1 MTQNEWNNYLTS
13 RLSADTAVGLSDSIN
28 TDLLQSKSERL
39 NKALQDKV
47 AKLGM
52 YKTDS
57 TYTPDM
63 LLGMNDADSPITQNL
78 QNTRDIN
85 PLPGRYDAVEIKHGD
100 NPYDMQGVANKQEN
114 DYAKSE
120 YSMKMQ
126 REQVAR
132 IFNKPVELVTEQDML
147 DVGNQQQIQKL
158 ADLARTEGEERWI
171 APLIQNSV
179 QTNLTGKYMD
189 EFGNPVSAPLN
200 VPITSKAFGEVG
212 KRSGAAFGNYA
223 GEAVT
228 ANAAA
233 DPLQNAFAGPA
244 QSGDLGE
251 YISQLAKESPNEGG
265 LGNAVAGFG
274 YMLGDGIASTLD
286 LVPEV
291 AQYAYGNLVGDG
303 KTWTDSKGLYDE
315 KESKQFKEWTGY
327 NDEILNTLGQEAAI
341 AAKGAVENGNYW
353 ELAEVVGKGIMTPE
367 LWGTSAGFIG
377 GMILPGTAGKRVVD
391 VATGVN
397 KAAKAIMAADTT
409 GKLTKAE
416 AMVQAGN
423 EAGVGYKIASTLAG
437 NTGYVG
443 AAEGFARDAEALYLE
458 TYKEDMPTAQ
468 RIVLRPIGLLWAKM
482 DAGIAKAL
490 VLGKDPVAKAIPELI
505 KVLPDQMKAT
515 LIGKVA
521 VMSGVTAA
529 RAAGA
534 FGLEALT
541 EGVQIAMEQVAGK
554 YKEGTAGVGDVLESS
569 KYDIAGGA
577 LLGGS
582 GGVQFAAPSIAVDVA
597 KGISPSAIIDYAKS
611 GVEKMTETP
620 EQKVMR
626 ENFEYSAP
634 LKAEAETALATGAA
648 DEVVSRVE
656 AIHGRVSKDLDESAP
671 KEFTYGIVIRNAL
684 NKANADGDAEAVK
697 NIYKTIGEL
706 DAREDVDFK
715 ASSVISDRTY
725 EATKAFI
732 KMVNES
738 TETANDKMDILK
750 AAKASADEAADTV
763 VKTGTKIDANI
774 LAKVAALKASIEQEQ
789 AAMKDVMGSDSY
801 EEDIKASQELVKLMT
816 DYMNGKDLDTVN
828 AELSTLGYL
837 QLDPTSGEI
846 KADPSRPGLVSYAKE
861 LTADLLNPAA
871 NANLLDKK
879 VTIGKSVTL
888 TGLQGFANSRLTKL
902 FKGKEGTAY
911 QTNKMINSLLPENE
925 EMIAVIKK
933 LQEVNN
939 GLKGLK
945 AETKAKYTTVLDDAL
960 NKAQEANE
968 VLVRRQKALEAAG
981 KPTEKGQ
988 YAFQIDNKGNET
1000 IQLVNYD
1007 ENKKAVK
1014 VEMAKVNE
1022 DGTLEWINGE
1032 PVTETI
1038 VDTDFLTDGPNTQA
1052 ILKELTDAENR
1063 GASIEEIEVLNDK
1076 LLESYNTPIRSK
1088 ATPDEVVYKEDE
1100 VVETTKP
1107 VEPTI
1112 VEETK
1117 EVEPETK
1124 AVPEYKPNNEDYHN
1138 AAKFAKEPELEAEV
1152 KPKARVNSIQQVR
1165 DTIAKLDAEL
1175 AAELE
1180 GVQDMDMKA
1189 HVKAHYKKK
1198 ISEIQAERGKL
1209 DKMMDIV
1216 ELAIDKKLEEN
1227 ASKKVNAVL
1236 AFASKIVKDLLN
1248 RLAQLRTKL
1257 RLNRDQHKA
1266 IVAEMNNLLDAI
1278 AQVEKEYLETNK
1290 IKPVEVKTAIGKVTK
1305 YEDSVYGPIVEAGD
1319 KRVAADKKLK
1329 SGKPDMYNA
1338 MEVIKAEKIAE
1349 LDAEIAETGSLGAR
1363 LLKRNLERYGL
1374 GTVINRILERSKD
1387 SIFGKMNT
1395 DMFANPEELIA
1406 NLPKGFKDVFLA
1418 EGNKEDKDLLI
1429 EHFATMDKYLKSVKI
1444 GDIKMKGAPLS
1455 KRGVVDINGLIMDE
1469 ATTYES
1475 IARELVTGDKIKKE
1489 GEKTIEINKMRTNI
1503 PTDLAGYKVL
1513 NQKESTLPVDILALL
1528 GVVKEGKTYSDIHTK
1543 RGKKVISKYPIKGDT
1558 VIDNKGNKFTVK
1570 FSTGT
1575 DIVLIDNKNNEVKKP
1590 VTELVK
1596 VLDNVLELDEQTE
1609 TILKFYTAK
1618 MAVDTQAMIGNI
1630 LSMDETEMG
1639 KYLGITDPV
1648 EQMQVKQDAAKGF
1661 INSATVRKDIGSE
1674 VYRALGLRFDN
1685 KTPEFTEESFESAL
1699 GVLVQAI
1706 ALDSGVMNGD
1716 KSARGNK
1723 HQNLIQVNKKVVES
1737 DKVLGEKGYEKL
1749 IKAMNKLQY
1758 LNESRNRPLPT
1769 FKQPEPMASG
1779 KRLVMNT
1786 RIAIDDETNKKMNKT
1801 EQIGYRISD
1810 RLAKYLKMDE
1820 AKVLKAMGYVEI
1832 EGSGLHV
1839 SEHSAQ
1845 LARNDKL
1852 IREWDIL
1859 KVFAKSAKDRM
1870 FYVPWGQTVSGR
1882 YTMLSDIQYQESKL
1896 HREFV
1901 VAENSTEEV
1910 DVHDKDN
1917 RQMLEASIMQGLDM
1931 DPDKLSPETATANFN
1946 KLFKITDE
1954 GITVEPEIKDG
1965 KPNATHVAIQK
1976 AYESMKAGKLN
1987 VSAMAE
1993 VFAESEGHHG
2003 ISSIELLVD
2012 WDAAIRGNGK
2022 LTTHANL
2029 EIDAITSG
2037 MILTLLQIGSNE
2049 AIRMAEKGGIYSA
2062 DRIEDLTKYVHKW
2075 LGKKT
2080 TFTPG
2085 ALIEAG
2091 KKHAAEIESKMAE
2104 AKKKGDKAEL
2114 NKLRTELE
2122 QDSVFKDLYST
2133 IGVGMIGEVTAYK
2146 EMLENKDKRNA
2157 SEEMQLAMLNEIGEL
2172 NLKNIRSIAKS
2183 PVMVYIYGASVGS
2196 IKNKLTY
2203 SLGVDTV
2210 VKAIKKLAKLEA
2222 KTDRTAEDTAEMSQ
2236 KTKFVNMFLP
2246 AESAR
2251 KYVDMFGQPA
2261 EKGWLNVEI
2270 SEKVIEEIGKV
2281 INATFGT
2288 AIETAFEDRLGF
2300 VNKNRDA
2307 VKAVEMLSFEAY
2319 KVRLTDAVKKSLD
2332 AKYGKGKHNGESYKL
2347 SKSELVEI
2355 NAQLTEKGYGHTI
2368 VWKDADRVRNQSLQ
2382 KTATKGGAHS
2392 MTVEVGEKS
2401 ITGQVKESKAV
2412 ANTGA
2417 ASTIPIH
2424 AIDGDMI
2431 LEVLNRELKGELK
2444 GRYAGGN
2451 VYDAVVLGI
2460 NKALLTDTADSYN
2473 TGMIEKGFSRSI
2485 MADQLEKLEAMISGL
2500 VADGLID
2507 QYKAAI
2513 GLRPEGDSREDYT
2526 KEMNRL
2532 KLSLSK
2538 SLDRIEDAVMLNEER
2553 IANSAKAYGSGHLYQ
2568 MGSGVVDVK
2577 AANSRSKA
2585 MPAVPGLLEL
2595 INQVI
2600 EADRAVTAEEFKG
2613 RIEPGVDYVLDLN
2626 DFVKGVNGTKSK
2638 ANVVQIKVT
2647 DKKSEDINGFP
2658 TVDKVF
2664 NLTDKLWESM
2674 NKRDTV
2680 QILGDANAILE
2691 QLNKVKH
2698 GNNASYWLNRVIK
2711 EVKESGAKVIELTKP
2726 TDSKPKDKARP
2737 EFDKLPAYV
2746 EGQQNMVY
2754 AGIGSR
2760 ETPKD
2765 VLELMT
2771 KAATWLE
2778 GKGYKLQTG
2787 YKRKQANGKLVEEG
2801 ADKAFSDGTK
2811 NKELFGP
2818 DMANAK
2824 TRSVAEEIHPNLKGM
2839 WSSVYNKWVS
2849 KVGKDKAT
2857 EYADGAIGL
2866 QERNTFQVFGA
2877 KLDTAVDF
2885 VLFYAEETKN
2895 PMRPKGGTGQ
2905 AVEMARRKGIPT
2917 INMANKDWR
2926 KELTKVISE
2935 KPAEVE
2941 AKPKNDIVN
2950 PIDEAR
2956 NILKEIDSG
2965 SNSGFNKRLRAISK
2979 LIEGC

>member
-85 PLPGRYDAVEIKHGD
+85 PLPGRYDAVEIRHGD
-100 NPYDMQGVANKQEN
+100 NLYDMQGVANKQAD
-114 DYAKSE
+114 DYSKSE

-179 QTNLTGKYMD
+179 QTNLTGKYTD

-244 QSGDLGE
+244 QSDDLGE

-265 LGNAVAGFG
+265 LGNGLAGLG
-274 YMLGDGIASTLD
+274 YMLGEGIASTLD

-315 KESKQFKEWTGY
+315 KEAKQFKEWTGY
-327 NDEILNTLGQEAAI
+327 NDEILNTLGQEAVT

-353 ELAEVVGKGIMTPE
+353 ELVEVVGKGIMTPE

-391 VATGVN
+391 AATGVN

-423 EAGVGYKIASTLAG
+423 DAGVGYKIASTLAG

-443 AAEGFARDAEALYLE
+443 AAEGFARDAEALYQE
-458 TYKEDMPTAQ
+458 TYNEEMPTAQ
-468 RIVLRPIGLLWAKM
+468 RIAIRPIGLLWAKM

-541 EGVQIAMEQVAGK
+541 EGVQTAMEQVAGK
-554 YKEGTAGVGDVLESS
+554 YKEGTTSIGDALEDS

-656 AIHGRVSKDLDESAP
+656 SIHGRVSKDLDESAP

-846 KADPSRPGLVSYAKE
+846 KADPSRPGLVSYANE

-939 GLKGLK
+939 GLKRLK

-1038 VDTDFLTDGPNTQA
+1038 FDTDFITDGPNTQA

-1063 GASIEEIEVLNDK
+1063 GAPIEEIEVLNDK

-1088 ATPDEVVYKEDE
+1088 ATPDEVVYKEDYQAKAKFKEDE
-1100 VVETTKP
+1100 VVETAKP

-1138 AAKFAKEPELEAEV
+1138 AAKFAKEPEAVVEPKT
-1152 KPKARVNSIQQVR
+1152 KPSTITQIR

-1198 ISEIQAERGKL
+1198 LEEIQTERGKL

-1216 ELAIDKKLEEN
+1216 ELAVDKKLDEN
-1227 ASKKVNAVL
+1227 AAKKVNAVL
-1236 AFASKIVKDLLN
+1236 AFASKIVKDLLD

-1257 RLNRDQHKA
+1257 RLNREQHKA
-1266 IVAEMNNLLDAI
+1266 IVAEMNNLLDTI

-1290 IKPVEVKTAIGKVTK
+1290 TKPVEVKTAIGKVTK
-1305 YEDSVYGPIVEAGD
+1305 YEDSVYGPMVEAGD

-1329 SGKPDMYNA
+1329 SGNPDMYNA

-1374 GTVINRILERSKD
+1374 GTVINRILERSRD
-1387 SIFGKMNT
+1387 SIFGKMNA

-1429 EHFATMDKYLKSVKI
+1429 EHFATMDKYLKSVQI
-1444 GDIKMKGAPLS
+1444 GDIKMNPKASITGKTQGKS
-1455 KRGVVDINGLIMDE
+1455 HIDINGLIMKN
-1469 ATTYES
+1469 
-1475 IARELVTGDKIKKE
+1475 V
-1489 GEKTIEINKMRTNI
+1489 
-1503 PTDLAGYKVL
+1503 V
-1513 NQKESTLPVDILALL
+1513 KESDGTVHNFPVDIIELI
-1528 GVVKEGKTYSDIHTK
+1528 G
-1543 RGKKVISKYPIKGDT
+1543 
-1558 VIDNKGNKFTVK
+1558 TVK
-1570 FSTGT
+1570 DGR
-1575 DIVLIDNKNNEVKKP
+1575 
-1590 VTELVK
+1590 
-1596 VLDNVLELDEQTE
+1596 LELDEQTE

-1639 KYLGITDPV
+1639 KYLGITDPA
-1648 EQMQVKQDAAKGF
+1648 EQLQVKQDAAKGF

-1723 HQNLIQVNKKVVES
+1723 SQNLIQVNRKVIES
-1737 DKVLGEKGYEKL
+1737 DKVLGAKGYEKL

-1769 FKQPEPMASG
+1769 FKQPEPKASG
-1779 KRLVMNT
+1779 ERLVMNT
-1786 RIAIDDETNKKMNKT
+1786 RIAIDDETNQKMNKA
-1801 EQIGYRISD
+1801 EQTGYTISK
-1810 RLAKYLKMDE
+1810 RLDKYLKMDE
-1820 AKVLKAMGYVEI
+1820 AKVLKGINGYMEI

-1839 SEHSAQ
+1839 SEHAAQ
-1845 LARNDKL
+1845 LARNDKA

-1870 FYVPWGQTVSGR
+1870 FYIPWGQTVSGR

-1954 GITVEPEIKDG
+1954 GITVKPEIKDG

-2012 WDAAIRGNGK
+2012 WDAAIRGNGV

-2049 AIRMAEKGGIYSA
+2049 AIKMAEKGGIYSA
-2062 DRIEDLTKYVHKW
+2062 DRMPELVKYVHKW
-2075 LGKKT
+2075 LGKDT

-2091 KKHAAEIESKMAE
+2091 KKHAAEIEAKMAE
-2104 AKKKGDKAEL
+2104 AKKNGDKAEL
-2114 NKLRTELE
+2114 AKLRKELE

-2146 EMLENKDKRNA
+2146 EKLKKKEKRNA

-2222 KTDRTAEDTAEMSQ
+2222 KTDRTAEDNAEMKQ
-2236 KTKFVNMFLP
+2236 KIGFVNMFLP
-2246 AESAR
+2246 AENDR
-2251 KYVDMFGQPA
+2251 KYVDVFGQPV
-2261 EKGWLNVEI
+2261 EKNWLNVEI
-2270 SEKVIEEIGKV
+2270 NEETIEKIGKV

-2288 AIETAFEDRLGF
+2288 AIETAFEDNLGF

-2319 KVRLTDAVKKSLD
+2319 KVRLTDAIVTALD

-2368 VWKDADRVRNQSLQ
+2368 VWKDGDRVRNQSLQ

-2392 MTVEVGEKS
+2392 MTVEVGDKS

-2444 GRYAGGN
+2444 GKYTGGN

-2460 NKALLTDTADSYN
+2460 NKALLTDTSDSYN
-2473 TGMIEKGFSRSI
+2473 TGMIETGFGRSI
-2485 MADQLEKLEAMISGL
+2485 MADQLEKLEAMIYTRNQ
-2500 VADGLID
+2500 DGSIGVPDERMIKLL
-2507 QYKAAI
+2507 KAAI
-2513 GLRPEGDSREDYT
+2513 GLRPEGDSRDDYT

-2538 SLDRIEDAVMLNEER
+2538 SLDRIEDAIKLNEER
-2553 IANSAKAYGSGHLYQ
+2553 VTNSAKAYGSGHLYQ
-2568 MGSGVVDVK
+2568 IGSGVVDVK
-2577 AANSRSKA
+2577 AANSRAKE
-2585 MPAVPGLLEL
+2585 MPTVTGLLEL

-2600 EADRAVTAEEFKG
+2600 EDDRAVTAEEFKG

-2626 DFVKGVNGTKSK
+2626 DFVKGVNNTISK
-2638 ANVVQIKVT
+2638 ANVVQIKLV
-2647 DKKSEDINGFP
+2647 DKKEEDYSTGL
-2658 TVDKVF
+2658 TTTKKALE
-2664 NLTDKLWESM
+2664 LTDKLWESM

-2680 QILGDANAILE
+2680 QILGDVDAILE
-2691 QLNKVKH
+2691 QLNKIPH
-2698 GNNASYWLNRVIK
+2698 GDDAKYWLNRVIK
-2711 EVKESGAKVIELTKP
+2711 EVKESGAKVIESNKP
-2726 TDSKPKDKARP
+2726 T
-2737 EFDKLPAYV
+2737 
-2746 EGQQNMVY
+2746 
-2754 AGIGSR
+2754 
-2760 ETPKD
+2760 
-2765 VLELMT
+2765 
-2771 KAATWLE
+2771 
-2778 GKGYKLQTG
+2778 
-2787 YKRKQANGKLVEEG
+2787 
-2801 ADKAFSDGTK
+2801 
-2811 NKELFGP
+2811 
-2818 DMANAK
+2818 
-2824 TRSVAEEIHPNLKGM
+2824 
-2839 WSSVYNKWVS
+2839 
-2849 KVGKDKAT
+2849 
-2857 EYADGAIGL
+2857 
-2866 QERNTFQVFGA
+2866 
-2877 KLDTAVDF
+2877 
-2885 VLFYAEETKN
+2885 
-2895 PMRPKGGTGQ
+2895 
-2905 AVEMARRKGIPT
+2905 
-2917 INMANKDWR
+2917 
-2926 KELTKVISE
+2926 
-2935 KPAEVE
+2935 EVE
-2941 AKPKNDIVN
+2941 AKPKKAKITTNEIKDM
-2950 PIDEAR
+2950 A
-2956 NILKEIDSG
+2956 LKCA
-2965 SNSGFNKRLRAISK
+2965 K
-2979 LIEGC
+2979 

>member
-57 TYTPDM
+57 TYTPDV
-63 LLGMNDADSPITQNL
+63 LLGMNDADSPVTQNL
-78 QNTRDIN
+78 QNAREIN
-85 PLPGRYDAVEIKHGD
+85 PLPGRYDAVEIRHG
-100 NPYDMQGVANKQEN
+100 NHPYDMQGVANKQEN
-114 DYAKSE
+114 DYTKAQ
-120 YSMKMQ
+120 YPMKMQ

-158 ADLARTEGEERWI
+158 ADLARTEGEERWT
-171 APLIQNSV
+171 APLIQGSEQV
-179 QTNLTGKYMD
+179 NLTGKYTD
-189 EFGNPVSAPLN
+189 EFGNQVNVPLN
-200 VPITSKAFGEVG
+200 IPITSKEFGDVG

-228 ANAAA
+228 ANAAI

-244 QSGDLGE
+244 QSGDLAQ

-274 YMLGDGIASTLD
+274 YMLGEGVASTLD

-291 AQYAYGNLVGDG
+291 AQYAYGNLVGNG
-303 KTWTDSKGLYDE
+303 KTWADSKGLYDE
-315 KESKQFKEWTGY
+315 KEAKQFKEWTGY
-327 NDEILNTLGQEAAI
+327 NDQILSTLGQEASL
-341 AAKGAVENGNYW
+341 AAKNAVEKGDYW
-353 ELAEVVGKGIMTPE
+353 GLAELVGKAVTTPE
-367 LWGTSAGFIG
+367 LAGASLGFVG
-377 GMILPGTAGKRVVD
+377 GMILPGTVGKRVVD

-423 EAGVGYKIASTLAG
+423 DAGVGYKIASVLAG
-437 NTGYVG
+437 NTGYVAG
-443 AAEGFARDAEALYLE
+443 AEGFARDAEALYQE
-458 TYKEDMPTAQ
+458 TYNEEMPTAQ
-468 RIVLRPIGLLWAKM
+468 RIALRPIGLLWAKM
-482 DAGIAKAL
+482 DADIAKAL
-490 VLGKDPVAKAIPELI
+490 VLGKDPVAKAVPELI
-505 KVLPDQMKAT
+505 KALPDQMKAT

-521 VMSGVTAA
+521 IMSGVTAA

-534 FGLEALT
+534 FGLEFLT
-541 EGVQIAMEQVAGK
+541 EGVQTSMEQVAGK

-577 LLGGS
+577 LLGGA
-582 GGVQFAAPSIAVDVA
+582 GGLQFAAPTTAKDVI
-597 KGISPSAIIDYAKS
+597 KEISPSAIIDYAKTS
-611 GVEKMTETP
+611 VEKMTETP

-738 TETANDKMDILK
+738 TETANDKMDLLK

-763 VKTGTKIDANI
+763 VKTGTRIDANI

-789 AAMKDVMGSDSY
+789 TAMKDVMGSDSY

-902 FKGKEGTAY
+902 FKSKDGTAY

-925 EMIAVIKK
+925 EMIAVIKG
-933 LQEVNN
+933 LQETNN

-945 AETKAKYTTVLDDAL
+945 AETKAKYTTLLDDAL

-1032 PVTETI
+1032 PVVETT
-1038 VDTDFLTDGPNTQA
+1038 VAKPVEA
-1052 ILKELTDAENR
+1052 
-1063 GASIEEIEVLNDK
+1063 
-1076 LLESYNTPIRSK
+1076 K
-1088 ATPDEVVYKEDE
+1088 ATPDEVVYKEEYKAKAKFKEDE
-1100 VVETTKP
+1100 VVETAKP

-1117 EVEPETK
+1117 EVEPETN
-1124 AVPEYKPNNEDYHN
+1124 AVPEYKPTKEDYHN
-1138 AAKFAKEPELEAEV
+1138 AAKFAKEPTPEV
-1152 KPKARVNSIQQVR
+1152 VVEPKAKPSTITQIR
-1165 DTIAKLDAEL
+1165 DTIAKLDTEL

-1180 GVQDMDMKA
+1180 GVQDMDIKA

-1198 ISEIQAERGKL
+1198 IAEIQSERGKL

-1216 ELAIDKKLEEN
+1216 ELAVDKKLNEN
-1227 ASKKVNAVL
+1227 AAKKVNAVL

-1248 RLAQLRTKL
+1248 RLGQLRTKL

-1278 AQVEKEYLETNK
+1278 VQMEKEYLDTNK
-1290 IKPVEVKTAIGKVTK
+1290 IAPVEVKTSIGKVTK
-1305 YEDSVYGPIVEAGD
+1305 YEDSVYGPMVEIGD

-1349 LDAEIAETGSLGAR
+1349 LDVEIAETGSLGAR

-1406 NLPKGFKDVFLA
+1406 NLPKGFKELFMSD
-1418 EGNKEDKDLLI
+1418 GEDKDLLI

-1444 GDIKMKGAPLS
+1444 GDIKMNPKASITGKTQGKS
-1455 KRGVVDINGLIMDE
+1455 HIDINGLIMKN
-1469 ATTYES
+1469 AVRES
-1475 IARELVTGDKIKKE
+1475 DG
-1489 GEKTIEINKMRTNI
+1489 TIHNF
-1503 PTDLAGYKVL
+1503 
-1513 NQKESTLPVDILALL
+1513 PVDIIELI
-1528 GVVKEGKTYSDIHTK
+1528 G
-1543 RGKKVISKYPIKGDT
+1543 
-1558 VIDNKGNKFTVK
+1558 TVK
-1570 FSTGT
+1570 DG
-1575 DIVLIDNKNNEVKKP
+1575 K
-1590 VTELVK
+1590 
-1596 VLDNVLELDEQTE
+1596 LELDEQTE

-1769 FKQPEPMASG
+1769 FKQPEPKASG

-1931 DPDKLSPETATANFN
+1931 DPDKLSPETATINFN

-1976 AYESMKAGKLN
+1976 AYESMKDKKLN

-2012 WDAAIRGNGK
+2012 WDAAIRDNGK

-2037 MILTLLQIGSNE
+2037 MILTLLQIGSDE

-2091 KKHAAEIESKMAE
+2091 KKHAAEIEAKMAE
-2104 AKKKGDKAEL
+2104 AKKSGERTEL
-2114 NKLRTELE
+2114 AKLRKELE

-2146 EMLENKDKRNA
+2146 EMLEKKEKRNA

-2222 KTDRTAEDTAEMSQ
+2222 KTDRTAEETAEMSQ
-2236 KTKFVNMFLP
+2236 KAKFVNMFLP
-2246 AESAR
+2246 VESAR

-2261 EKGWLNVEI
+2261 ERNWLNVEI
-2270 SEKVIEEIGKV
+2270 NEETIEKIGKV

-2288 AIETAFEDRLGF
+2288 AIETAFEKRLGF

-2319 KVRLTDAVKKSLD
+2319 KVRLTDAIVTALD
-2332 AKYGKGKHNGESYKL
+2332 SETRYGKGKHNGESYKL

-2444 GRYAGGN
+2444 GKYTGGN

-2473 TGMIEKGFSRSI
+2473 TGMIEKGFGRSI

-2513 GLRPEGDSREDYT
+2513 GLRPEGDSRDDYT

-2538 SLDRIEDAVMLNEER
+2538 SLDRIEDAVELNEER
-2553 IANSAKAYGSGHLYQ
+2553 LENSAKAYGSGHLYQ

-2577 AANSRSKA
+2577 ATNSRAKA
-2585 MPAVPGLLEL
+2585 MPAVTGLLEL

-2600 EADRAVTAEEFKG
+2600 EDDRVVTAKEFKG

-2638 ANVVQIKVT
+2638 ANVVQIKVV
-2647 DKKSEDINGFP
+2647 DKKSEDYSTGL
-2658 TVDKVF
+2658 TTTKKVLE
-2664 NLTDKLWESM
+2664 LTDKLWESM

-2680 QILGDANAILE
+2680 QILGDADAILE
-2691 QLNKVKH
+2691 QLNKVEH

-2711 EVKESGAKVIELTKP
+2711 EIKDSGAKVIESTKP

-2771 KAATWLE
+2771 KAATRLE

-2787 YKRKQANGKLVEEG
+2787 ATFKGREEG

-2811 NKELFGP
+2811 NKELFP
-2818 DMANAK
+2818 PEMATEQTKTIAK
-2824 TRSVAEEIHPNLKGM
+2824 EVHPAPQYLKG
-2839 WSSVYNKWVS
+2839 
-2849 KVGKDKAT
+2849 G
-2857 EYADGAIGL
+2857 GL
-2866 QERNTFQVFGA
+2866 QLMARNTFQVFGA

-2885 VLFYAEETKN
+2885 VLFYAEETKD

-2926 KELTKVISE
+2926 KELTEVIGKKSTE
-2935 KPAEVE
+2935 AE
-2941 AKPKNDIVN
+2941 AKPKKAKMTANEIK
-2950 PIDEAR
+2950 EMA
-2956 NILKEIDSG
+2956 LKCA
-2965 SNSGFNKRLRAISK
+2965 K
-2979 LIEGC
+2979 

>member
-13 RLSADTAVGLSDSIN
+13 LLSADTAVGLSDSIN

-57 TYTPDM
+57 TYTPDV

-78 QNTRDIN
+78 QNAREIN
-85 PLPGRYDAVEIKHGD
+85 PLPGRYDAVEIRHG
-100 NPYDMQGVANKQEN
+100 NHPYDMQGVANKQEN
-114 DYAKSE
+114 DYTKAQ
-120 YSMKMQ
+120 YPMKMQ

-158 ADLARTEGEERWI
+158 ADLARTEGEERWT
-171 APLIQNSV
+171 APLIQGSEQV
-179 QTNLTGKYMD
+179 NLTGKYTD
-189 EFGNPVSAPLN
+189 EFGNQVNVPLN
-200 VPITSKAFGEVG
+200 IPITSKEFGDVG

-228 ANAAA
+228 ANAAI

-244 QSGDLGE
+244 QSGDLAQ

-274 YMLGDGIASTLD
+274 YMLGEGVASTLD

-303 KTWTDSKGLYDE
+303 KKWSDSKGLYDE
-315 KESKQFKEWTGY
+315 KEAKQFKEWTGY
-327 NDEILNTLGQEAAI
+327 NDQILSTLGQEASL
-341 AAKGAVENGNYW
+341 AAKNAVEKGNYW

-367 LWGTSAGFIG
+367 LWGVSTGFIG

-416 AMVQAGN
+416 AMVQAGD
-423 EAGVGYKIASTLAG
+423 EAGAGYKIASILAG

-443 AAEGFARDAEALYLE
+443 AAEGFARDAEALHLE
-458 TYKEDMPTAQ
+458 TYKEEMPTAQ

-482 DAGIAKAL
+482 DPAVAKAL

-534 FGLEALT
+534 FGLEFLT
-541 EGVQIAMEQVAGK
+541 EGVQTSMEQVAGK
-554 YKEGTAGVGDVLESS
+554 YKEGTTSIGDALEDS

-597 KGISPSAIIDYAKS
+597 KGISPSAIIDYAKTS
-611 GVEKMTETP
+611 VEKMTETP

-763 VKTGTKIDANI
+763 VKTGTRIDANI

-789 AAMKDVMGSDSY
+789 NAMKDVMGSDSY

-861 LTADLLNPAA
+861 LTANLLNPAA

-902 FKGKEGTAY
+902 FKSKEGTAY

-925 EMIAVIKK
+925 EMIAVIKG
-933 LQEVNN
+933 LQETNN

-945 AETKAKYTTVLDDAL
+945 AETKAKYTTLLDDAL

-981 KPTEKGQ
+981 KPNEKGQ

-1022 DGTLEWINGE
+1022 DGTLEWINGK
-1032 PVTETI
+1032 PVAETI

-1063 GASIEEIEVLNDK
+1063 GASIEEIKVLNDK
-1076 LLESYNTPIRSK
+1076 LLESFNTPIRSK
-1088 ATPDEVVYKEDE
+1088 ATPDEVVYKEEYKAKAKFKEDE
-1100 VVETTKP
+1100 VVETAKP

-1189 HVKAHYKKK
+1189 YVKAHYKKK
-1198 ISEIQAERGKL
+1198 IAEIQSERGKL
-1209 DKMMDIV
+1209 DKMMDVV
-1216 ELAIDKKLEEN
+1216 ELAVDKKLDEN
-1227 ASKKVNAVL
+1227 AAKKVNAVL

-1257 RLNRDQHKA
+1257 RLNREQHKA
-1266 IVAEMNNLLDAI
+1266 ITAEMNNLLDAI
-1278 AQVEKEYLETNK
+1278 AEVEKEYLETNK
-1290 IKPVEVKTAIGKVTK
+1290 IVPVEVKTAIGKVTK
-1305 YEDSVYGPIVEAGD
+1305 YEDSVYGPMVEARD

-1349 LDAEIAETGSLGAR
+1349 LDVEIAETGSLGAR

-1387 SIFGKMNT
+1387 SIFGKMNA

-1406 NLPKGFKDVFLA
+1406 NLPKGFKELFMSD
-1418 EGNKEDKDLLI
+1418 GEDKDLLI
-1429 EHFATMDKYLKSVKI
+1429 EHFSTMDKYLKSVKI
-1444 GDIKMKGAPLS
+1444 GDIKMNPKASVMGKTQGKS
-1455 KRGVVDINGLIMDE
+1455 HIDINGLIMKN
-1469 ATTYES
+1469 A
-1475 IARELVTGDKIKKE
+1475 V
-1489 GEKTIEINKMRTNI
+1489 
-1503 PTDLAGYKVL
+1503 
-1513 NQKESTLPVDILALL
+1513 KESDGTVHNFPVDIIELI
-1528 GVVKEGKTYSDIHTK
+1528 G
-1543 RGKKVISKYPIKGDT
+1543 
-1558 VIDNKGNKFTVK
+1558 TVK
-1570 FSTGT
+1570 DG
-1575 DIVLIDNKNNEVKKP
+1575 K
-1590 VTELVK
+1590 
-1596 VLDNVLELDEQTE
+1596 LELDEQTE

-1706 ALDSGVMNGD
+1706 ALDNEVMNGD

-1769 FKQPEPMASG
+1769 FKQPEPVASG

-1845 LARNDKL
+1845 LAKNDKL

-1931 DPDKLSPETATANFN
+1931 DPDKLSPETATINFN

-1965 KPNATHVAIQK
+1965 KLNTTHVAIQK

-1987 VSAMAE
+1987 VNAMAE

-2003 ISSIELLVD
+2003 ISSIELLVK
-2012 WDAAIRGNGK
+2012 WDEAIKGAGK

-2037 MILTLLQIGSNE
+2037 MILTLLQIGSDE

-2091 KKHAAEIESKMAE
+2091 KKHAAEIEAKMAE
-2104 AKKKGDKAEL
+2104 AKKSGDRTEL
-2114 NKLRTELE
+2114 AKLRKELE

-2146 EMLENKDKRNA
+2146 EMLEKKEKRNA

-2203 SLGVDTV
+2203 SLGVDIV

-2222 KTDRTAEDTAEMSQ
+2222 KTDRTAEETAEMSQ
-2236 KTKFVNMFLP
+2236 KAKFVNMFLP
-2246 AESAR
+2246 VESTR

-2261 EKGWLNVEI
+2261 ERNWLNVEI
-2270 SEKVIEEIGKV
+2270 NEETIEKIGKV

-2288 AIETAFEDRLGF
+2288 AIETAFEKRLGF

-2319 KVRLTDAVKKSLD
+2319 KVRLTDAIVTALD
-2332 AKYGKGKHNGESYKL
+2332 SETRYGKGKHNGESYKL

-2368 VWKDADRVRNQSLQ
+2368 VWKDGDRVRNQSLQ

-2444 GRYAGGN
+2444 GKYTGGN

-2485 MADQLEKLEAMISGL
+2485 MADQLEKLEAML
-2500 VADGLID
+2500 YTRNQDGSIGVPDERMIKLL
-2507 QYKAAI
+2507 KAAI
-2513 GLRPEGDSREDYT
+2513 GLRPEGDSRDDYT

-2538 SLDRIEDAVMLNEER
+2538 SLDRIEDAVKLNDER
-2553 IANSAKAYGSGHLYQ
+2553 LTNSAKAYGSGHLYQ

-2577 AANSRSKA
+2577 AAAPRAKE
-2585 MPAVPGLLEL
+2585 MPAVTGLLEL

-2600 EADRAVTAEEFKG
+2600 EDDRAVTAKEFKG

-2638 ANVVQIKVT
+2638 ANVVQIKVV
-2647 DKKSEDINGFP
+2647 DKKSEDYSTGL
-2658 TVDKVF
+2658 TTTKKVLE
-2664 NLTDKLWESM
+2664 LTDKLWESM

-2680 QILGDANAILE
+2680 QILGDADAILE
-2691 QLNKVKH
+2691 QLNKVEH

-2746 EGQQNMVY
+2746 EGQQNMAY

-2760 ETPKD
+2760 ETPKE
-2765 VLELMT
+2765 VLALMT
-2771 KAATWLE
+2771 KEATWLE

-2885 VLFYAEETKN
+2885 VLFYAEETKD

-2926 KELTKVISE
+2926 KELTEVIVKKSTE
-2935 KPAEVE
+2935 AE
-2941 AKPKNDIVN
+2941 AKPKKVKMTTNEIK
-2950 PIDEAR
+2950 EMA
-2956 NILKEIDSG
+2956 LKCAKQG
-2965 SNSGFNKRLRAISK
+2965 
-2979 LIEGC
+2979 

>member
-52 YKTDS
+52 FKTDS
-57 TYTPDM
+57 TYTPDV
-63 LLGMNDADSPITQNL
+63 LLGMNDADSPVTQNL
-78 QNTRDIN
+78 QNAREIN
-85 PLPGRYDAVEIKHGD
+85 PLPGRYDAVEIRHG
-100 NPYDMQGVANKQEN
+100 NHPYDMQGVANKQEN
-114 DYAKSE
+114 DYTKAQ
-120 YSMKMQ
+120 YPMKMQ

-158 ADLARTEGEERWI
+158 ADLARVDGEEQWI

-179 QTNLTGKYMD
+179 QTNLTGNYKD
-189 EFGNPVSAPLN
+189 EFGNQVNVPLN
-200 VPITSKAFGEVG
+200 IPITSKEFEDVG

-228 ANAAA
+228 ANAAI

-244 QSGDLGE
+244 QSGDLGQ

-265 LGNAVAGFG
+265 LGNAAAGFG
-274 YMLGDGIASTLD
+274 YMLGEGVINTLD

-291 AQYAYGNLVGDG
+291 AQYAYGNMVGDG
-303 KTWTDSKGLYDE
+303 KKWSDSKGLYDE
-315 KESKQFKEWTGY
+315 KEAKQFKEWTGY
-327 NDEILNTLGQEAAI
+327 NDQILSTLGQEASL
-341 AAKGAVENGNYW
+341 AAKNAVEKGDYW
-353 ELAEVVGKGIMTPE
+353 GLAELVGKAVTTPE
-367 LWGTSAGFIG
+367 LAGTSLGFVG

-423 EAGVGYKIASTLAG
+423 DAGVGYKIASVLAG
-437 NTGYVG
+437 NTGYVAG
-443 AAEGFARDAEALYLE
+443 AEGFARDAEALYQE
-458 TYKEDMPTAQ
+458 TYNEEMPTAQ
-468 RIVLRPIGLLWAKM
+468 RIALRPIGLLWAKM
-482 DAGIAKAL
+482 DASIAKAL
-490 VLGKDPVAKAIPELI
+490 VLGKDPVAKAVPELI
-505 KVLPDQMKAT
+505 KALPDQMKAT

-541 EGVQIAMEQVAGK
+541 EGVQTSMEQVAGK
-554 YKEGTAGVGDVLESS
+554 YKEGTVGVGDVLESS

-577 LLGGS
+577 LLGGA
-582 GGVQFAAPSIAVDVA
+582 GGLQFAAPTTAMDVA

-634 LKAEAETALATGAA
+634 LKAEAETALATGVA

-656 AIHGRVSKDLDESAP
+656 SIHGRVSKDLDESAP

-750 AAKASADEAADTV
+750 AGKASADEAADIV

-774 LAKVAALKASIEQEQ
+774 LAKVAALKASIEKEQ

-801 EEDIKASQELVKLMT
+801 EEDIKESQELVKLIT

-861 LTADLLNPAA
+861 LTADLLNPKA

-879 VTIGKSVTL
+879 VTAGKSVTL

-925 EMIAVIKK
+925 EMIAVIKG
-933 LQEVNN
+933 LQETNN

-945 AETKAKYTTVLDDAL
+945 AETKAKYTTLLDDAL

-1000 IQLVNYD
+1000 IQLVNGKD
-1007 ENKKAVK
+1007 K

-1022 DGTLEWINGE
+1022 DGTLEWTNGE
-1032 PVTETI
+1032 PVAETT
-1038 VDTDFLTDGPNTQA
+1038 VAKPVEA
-1052 ILKELTDAENR
+1052 
-1063 GASIEEIEVLNDK
+1063 
-1076 LLESYNTPIRSK
+1076 K
-1088 ATPDEVVYKEDE
+1088 ATPDEVVYKEDYQAKAKFKEDE
-1100 VVETTKP
+1100 VVDTAKP

-1138 AAKFAKEPELEAEV
+1138 AAKFAKEPESEAEV
-1152 KPKARVNSIQQVR
+1152 KPKTRVNSIQQVR

-1175 AAELE
+1175 AAELD

-1189 HVKAHYKKK
+1189 HVKVYYKKK
-1198 ISEIQAERGKL
+1198 IAEIQAERGKL

-1216 ELAIDKKLEEN
+1216 ELAVDKKLDEN

-1278 AQVEKEYLETNK
+1278 TQMEKDYLETNK
-1290 IKPVEVKTAIGKVTK
+1290 VTPIEVKTAIGKVTK
-1305 YEDSVYGPIVEAGD
+1305 YEDSIYGPMVEIGD

-1338 MEVIKAEKIAE
+1338 MEVLKADKIAE

-1387 SIFGKMNT
+1387 SIFGKMNA

-1444 GDIKMKGAPLS
+1444 GDIKMNPKASVIGKTQGKS
-1455 KRGVVDINGLIMDE
+1455 HIDINGLIMKN
-1469 ATTYES
+1469 A
-1475 IARELVTGDKIKKE
+1475 V
-1489 GEKTIEINKMRTNI
+1489 
-1503 PTDLAGYKVL
+1503 
-1513 NQKESTLPVDILALL
+1513 KESDGTVHNFPVDIIELI
-1528 GVVKEGKTYSDIHTK
+1528 G
-1543 RGKKVISKYPIKGDT
+1543 
-1558 VIDNKGNKFTVK
+1558 TVK
-1570 FSTGT
+1570 DG
-1575 DIVLIDNKNNEVKKP
+1575 K
-1590 VTELVK
+1590 
-1596 VLDNVLELDEQTE
+1596 LELDEQTE

-1716 KSARGNK
+1716 KSAIGNK

-1737 DKVLGEKGYEKL
+1737 DKALGEKGYEKL

-1769 FKQPEPMASG
+1769 FKQPEPVASG

-1801 EQIGYRISD
+1801 EQIGYKISD

-1946 KLFKITDE
+1946 KVFKVTDE
-1954 GITVEPEIKDG
+1954 GITIEPEIKDG

-1993 VFAESEGHHG
+1993 VFGESEGHHG
-2003 ISSIELLVD
+2003 ISSIELLVK
-2012 WDAAIRGNGK
+2012 WDAAIRGKGK

-2037 MILTLLQIGSNE
+2037 MILTLLQIGSDE
-2049 AIRMAEKGGIYSA
+2049 AVRMAEKGGIYSA
-2062 DRIEDLTKYVHKW
+2062 DRMPELVKYVQKW
-2075 LGKKT
+2075 LGKNT

-2091 KKHAAEIESKMAE
+2091 KKHAAEIEGKMSD
-2104 AKKKGDKAEL
+2104 AKKKGNKAEL

-2133 IGVGMIGEVTAYK
+2133 IGVEMIGEVTAYK
-2146 EMLENKDKRNA
+2146 EKLEKKEKRNM

-2210 VKAIKKLAKLEA
+2210 VKSIKKLAKLEA
-2222 KTDRTAEDTAEMSQ
+2222 KTDRTAEDNAEMRQ
-2236 KTKFVNMFLP
+2236 KIGFVNMLLP
-2246 AESAR
+2246 VENDR
-2251 KYVDMFGQPA
+2251 KYVDVFGQPV
-2261 EKGWLNVEI
+2261 EKNWLNVEI
-2270 SEKVIEEIGKV
+2270 NEETIEKIGKV
-2281 INATFGT
+2281 INATFGN
-2288 AIETAFEDRLGF
+2288 AIETAFEKRLGF

-2319 KVRLTDAVKKSLD
+2319 KVRLTDAVTKALD
-2332 AKYGKGKHNGESYKL
+2332 TKYGKGKHNGESYKL

-2355 NAQLTEKGYGHTI
+2355 NAELTEKGYGHTI

-2382 KTATKGGAHS
+2382 KTASKGGKHS
-2392 MTVEVGEKS
+2392 MTVEVGGKS

-2431 LEVLNRELKGELK
+2431 LEVLNRELKGKLK
-2444 GRYAGGN
+2444 GKYTGGN

-2538 SLDRIEDAVMLNEER
+2538 SLDRIEDAVELNEER
-2553 IANSAKAYGSGHLYQ
+2553 LENSAKAYGSGHLYQ

-2577 AANSRSKA
+2577 AANPRAKA
-2585 MPAVPGLLEL
+2585 MPAIARLRGM

-2626 DFVKGVNGTKSK
+2626 DFVKGVNGTVSK
-2638 ANVVQIKVT
+2638 ANVVQIKIV
-2647 DKKSEDINGFP
+2647 DKKEEDYSTGL
-2658 TVDKVF
+2658 TTTKKALE
-2664 NLTDKLWESM
+2664 LTDKLWESM

-2680 QILGDANAILE
+2680 KILGDADAILD
-2691 QLNKVKH
+2691 QLNKIPH
-2698 GNNASYWLNRVIK
+2698 GDDAKYWLKRVVN
-2711 EVKESGAKVIELTKP
+2711 EVKESGARVIESTKP
-2726 TDSKPKDKARP
+2726 TDNKPKDKARP
-2737 EFDKLPAYV
+2737 EFDKLPAYT
-2746 EGQQNMVY
+2746 EGQQNMAY

-2787 YKRKQANGKLVEEG
+2787 TTFKGKEEG

-2811 NKELFGP
+2811 NKQLFAP
-2818 DMANAK
+2818 EMATEQTKAIAK
-2824 TRSVAEEIHPNLKGM
+2824 EVHPAPQYLKG
-2839 WSSVYNKWVS
+2839 
-2849 KVGKDKAT
+2849 G
-2857 EYADGAIGL
+2857 GL
-2866 QERNTFQVFGA
+2866 QLMARNTFQVFGA
-2877 KLDTAVDF
+2877 KLDEPVDF
-2885 VLFYAEETKN
+2885 VLFYAEETKD

-2926 KELTKVISE
+2926 KELTEVIGKKSTE
-2935 KPAEVE
+2935 AET
-2941 AKPKNDIVN
+2941 KPKQVKMTTNEIK
-2950 PIDEAR
+2950 EMA
-2956 NILKEIDSG
+2956 LKCA
-2965 SNSGFNKRLRAISK
+2965 K
-2979 LIEGC
+2979 

>member
-57 TYTPDM
+57 TYTPDV
-63 LLGMNDADSPITQNL
+63 LLGMNDADSPVTQNL
-78 QNTRDIN
+78 QNTRDIDPMGN
-85 PLPGRYDAVEIKHGD
+85 RYDAVEIRHGN
-100 NPYDMQGVANKQEN
+100 NPYDMQGVANKQAN
-114 DYAKSE
+114 DYSKSE

-126 REQVAR
+126 REQVAK

-158 ADLARTEGEERWI
+158 ADLARTEGEERWT
-171 APLIQNSV
+171 APLIQNSE
-179 QTNLTGKYMD
+179 QTNLTGNYKD
-189 EFGNPVSAPLN
+189 EFGNQVNVPLN
-200 VPITSKAFGEVG
+200 IPITSKEFGDVG

-228 ANAAA
+228 ANAAI

-244 QSGDLGE
+244 QSSDLGQ
-251 YISQLAKESPNEGG
+251 YISQLTKESPNEGG

-274 YMLGDGIASTLD
+274 YMLGEGVASTLD

-303 KTWTDSKGLYDE
+303 KKWSDSKGLYDE
-315 KESKQFKEWTGY
+315 KEAKQFKEWTGY
-327 NDEILNTLGQEAAI
+327 NDQILSTLGQEASL
-341 AAKGAVENGNYW
+341 AAKNAVEKGDYW
-353 ELAEVVGKGIMTPE
+353 GLAELVGKAVTTPE
-367 LWGTSAGFIG
+367 LAGASLGFVG

-397 KAAKAIMAADTT
+397 KAAKAMVAADAT

-416 AMVQAGN
+416 AMIQAGN
-423 EAGVGYKIASTLAG
+423 DAGVGYKIASVLAG
-437 NTGYVG
+437 NTGYVAG
-443 AAEGFARDAEALYLE
+443 AEGFARDAEALYQE
-458 TYKEDMPTAQ
+458 TYNEEMPTAQ
-468 RIVLRPIGLLWAKM
+468 RIALRPIGLLWAKM

-490 VLGKDPVAKAIPELI
+490 VLGKDPVAKAVPELI
-505 KVLPDQMKAT
+505 KALPDKMKAT

-521 VMSGVTAA
+521 IMSGVTAA

-534 FGLEALT
+534 FGLEFLT
-541 EGVQIAMEQVAGK
+541 EGVQTSMEQVAGK
-554 YKEGTAGVGDVLESS
+554 YKEGTVGVGDVLESS

-577 LLGGS
+577 LLGGA
-582 GGVQFAAPSIAVDVA
+582 GGLQFAAPTTAKDVI
-597 KGISPSAIIDYAKS
+597 KEISPSAIIDYAKT

-656 AIHGRVSKDLDESAP
+656 SIHGRVSKDLDESAP

-706 DAREDVDFK
+706 DTREDVDFK

-750 AAKASADEAADTV
+750 AGKASADEAADTV

-789 AAMKDVMGSDSY
+789 TAMKDVMGSDSY

-861 LTADLLNPAA
+861 LTADLLNPKA

-879 VTIGKSVTL
+879 VTAGKSVTL

-925 EMIAVIKK
+925 EMIAVIKG
-933 LQEVNN
+933 LQETNN

-945 AETKAKYTTVLDDAL
+945 AETKAKYTTLLDDAL

-981 KPTEKGQ
+981 NPTEKGQ

-1007 ENKKAVK
+1007 ENRKVVK

-1032 PVTETI
+1032 PVVETT
-1038 VDTDFLTDGPNTQA
+1038 VAKPVET
-1052 ILKELTDAENR
+1052 K
-1063 GASIEEIEVLNDK
+1063 V
-1076 LLESYNTPIRSK
+1076 
-1088 ATPDEVVYKEDE
+1088 TPDEVVYKEDYQAKAKFKEDE
-1100 VVETTKP
+1100 VVDTAKP

-1112 VEETK
+1112 VEDAK
-1117 EVEPETK
+1117 VNEPETK
-1124 AVPEYKPNNEDYHN
+1124 SVPEYKPNNEDYHN
-1138 AAKFAKEPELEAEV
+1138 AAKFAKEPTPEAVVE
-1152 KPKARVNSIQQVR
+1152 PKAKPSTIAQIR

-1189 HVKAHYKKK
+1189 HVKTHYKKK
-1198 ISEIQAERGKL
+1198 IAEIQAERGKL

-1227 ASKKVNAVL
+1227 ASKKVNAIL

-1248 RLAQLRTKL
+1248 RLGQLRTKL

-1278 AQVEKEYLETNK
+1278 AQVEKEYLDTNK
-1290 IKPVEVKTAIGKVTK
+1290 IAPVEVKTAIGKVTK
-1305 YEDSVYGPIVEAGD
+1305 YEDSVYGPMVEIGD

-1349 LDAEIAETGSLGAR
+1349 LEEEIAETVSLGAR

-1374 GTVINRILERSKD
+1374 GTVINRILERSRD

-1429 EHFATMDKYLKSVKI
+1429 EHFSTMDKYLKSVKI
-1444 GDIKMKGAPLS
+1444 GDIKMNPKASVMGKTQGKS
-1455 KRGVVDINGLIMDE
+1455 HIDINGLIMKN
-1469 ATTYES
+1469 A
-1475 IARELVTGDKIKKE
+1475 V
-1489 GEKTIEINKMRTNI
+1489 
-1503 PTDLAGYKVL
+1503 
-1513 NQKESTLPVDILALL
+1513 KESDGTVHNFPVDIIELI
-1528 GVVKEGKTYSDIHTK
+1528 G
-1543 RGKKVISKYPIKGDT
+1543 
-1558 VIDNKGNKFTVK
+1558 TVK
-1570 FSTGT
+1570 DG
-1575 DIVLIDNKNNEVKKP
+1575 K
-1590 VTELVK
+1590 
-1596 VLDNVLELDEQTE
+1596 LELDEQTE

-1630 LSMDETEMG
+1630 LSMDEAEMG

-1685 KTPEFTEESFESAL
+1685 NTPEFTEESFESAL

-1723 HQNLIQVNKKVVES
+1723 SQNLIQVNKKVVES
-1737 DKVLGEKGYEKL
+1737 DTALGAKGYEKL

-1769 FKQPEPMASG
+1769 FKQPEPVASG

-1801 EQIGYRISD
+1801 EQIGYKISD

-1954 GITVEPEIKDG
+1954 GIAVEPEIKDD

-1993 VFAESEGHHG
+1993 VFGESEGHHG

-2012 WDAAIRGNGK
+2012 WDAAIRGDDK

-2037 MILTLLQIGSNE
+2037 MILTLLQIGSDE
-2049 AIRMAEKGGIYSA
+2049 AVRMAEKGGIYSA
-2062 DRIEDLTKYVHKW
+2062 DRMPELVKYVYKW
-2075 LGKKT
+2075 LGKNT

-2091 KKHAAEIESKMAE
+2091 KKHAAEIEGKMKT
-2104 AKKKGDKAEL
+2104 AKGAEL

-2133 IGVGMIGEVTAYK
+2133 IGVEMIGEVTAYK
-2146 EMLENKDKRNA
+2146 EKLENKEKRNG

-2210 VKAIKKLAKLEA
+2210 VKSIKKLAKLEA
-2222 KTDRTAEDTAEMSQ
+2222 KTDRTAEETAEMGQ
-2236 KTKFVNMFLP
+2236 KAKFVNMFLP
-2246 AESAR
+2246 VESAR

-2281 INATFGT
+2281 INATFGN
-2288 AIETAFEDRLGF
+2288 AIETAFEKRLGF

-2319 KVRLTDAVKKSLD
+2319 KVRLTDAVTKALD
-2332 AKYGKGKHNGESYKL
+2332 TKYGKGKHNGESYKL

-2355 NAQLTEKGYGHTI
+2355 NAELTEKGYGHII

-2382 KTATKGGAHS
+2382 KTASKGGKHS
-2392 MTVEVGEKS
+2392 MTVEVGGKS

-2444 GRYAGGN
+2444 GKYTGGN

-2538 SLDRIEDAVMLNEER
+2538 SLDRIEDAVKLNEER

-2577 AANSRSKA
+2577 AANSRAKA
-2585 MPAVPGLLEL
+2585 MPAIARLRGM

-2600 EADRAVTAEEFKG
+2600 EADRVVTAEEFKG

-2674 NKRDTV
+2674 NKRDIV
-2680 QILGDANAILE
+2680 QILGDVDTVLE
-2691 QLNKVKH
+2691 QLKKVEH
-2698 GNNASYWLNRVIK
+2698 GKNASYWLNRVIK
-2711 EVKESGAKVIELTKP
+2711 AVKESGARVIESTKP
-2726 TDSKPKDKARP
+2726 TD
-2737 EFDKLPAYV
+2737 V
-2746 EGQQNMVY
+2746 EN
-2754 AGIGSR
+2754 
-2760 ETPKD
+2760 
-2765 VLELMT
+2765 T
-2771 KAATWLE
+2771 K
-2778 GKGYKLQTG
+2778 Q
-2787 YKRKQANGKLVEEG
+2787 EE
-2801 ADKAFSDGTK
+2801 DIIVPSEAFKK
-2811 NKELFGP
+2811 NVNNKIECKE
-2818 DMANAK
+2818 
-2824 TRSVAEEIHPNLKGM
+2824 
-2839 WSSVYNKWVS
+2839 
-2849 KVGKDKAT
+2849 
-2857 EYADGAIGL
+2857 
-2866 QERNTFQVFGA
+2866 
-2877 KLDTAVDF
+2877 
-2885 VLFYAEETKN
+2885 
-2895 PMRPKGGTGQ
+2895 
-2905 AVEMARRKGIPT
+2905 
-2917 INMANKDWR
+2917 
-2926 KELTKVISE
+2926 
-2935 KPAEVE
+2935 
-2941 AKPKNDIVN
+2941 
-2950 PIDEAR
+2950 
-2956 NILKEIDSG
+2956 
-2965 SNSGFNKRLRAISK
+2965 
-2979 LIEGC
+2979 

>member
-13 RLSADTAVGLSDSIN
+13 RLSADTAVGLSDSIEIAQK
-28 TDLLQSKSERL
+28 DLLAEKIEKLQVKTLDKAERL
-39 NKALQDKV
+39 GIGRGLDSDTYNSPILGTTNGKAW
-47 AKLGM
+47 
-52 YKTDS
+52 Y
-57 TYTPDM
+57 
-63 LLGMNDADSPITQNL
+63 DADSPYNNNILPDNS
-78 QNTRDIN
+78 QNTMRLGNTDSSTSMYVN
-85 PLPGRYDAVEIKHGD
+85 TPEKKFKDRESTPEEKAAYFAAMVAKD
-100 NPYDMQGVANKQEN
+100 NFAMGTTPSTKE
-114 DYAKSE
+114 E
-120 YSMKMQ
+120 
-126 REQVAR
+126 
-132 IFNKPVELVTEQDML
+132 FQD
-147 DVGNQQQIQKL
+147 
-158 ADLARTEGEERWI
+158 
-171 APLIQNSV
+171 LIQNPLTPENEALY
-179 QTNLTGKYMD
+179 TNAMNEAYSTTGNTMDLRGIEGKVGKYGRQVVQAYNPTAPD
-189 EFGNPVSAPLN
+189 PTESLQDRLLKTGNAQMFN
-200 VPITSKAFGEVG
+200 YGKPIQEELITA
-212 KRSGAAFGNYA
+212 SGTN
-223 GEAVT
+223 
-228 ANAAA
+228 
-233 DPLQNAFAGPA
+233 D
-244 QSGDLGE
+244 QSLSD

-265 LGNAVAGFG
+265 FGNAAAGLG
-274 YMLGDGIASTLD
+274 YMLGDGIISTLD
-286 LVPEV
+286 LAPEA

-303 KTWTDSKGLYDE
+303 KTWADSKGLYDE
-315 KESKQFKEWTGY
+315 KEAKQFKEWTGY
-327 NDEILNTLGQEAAI
+327 NDEILNTLGQEAVA
-341 AAKGAVENGNYW
+341 AAKDAVEKGEYW
-353 ELAEVVGKGIMTPE
+353 GLAEVVGKAIMTPE
-367 LWGTSAGFIG
+367 LAGTSLGFVG

-397 KAAKAIMAADTT
+397 KAAKAIMSADTT

-423 EAGVGYKIASTLAG
+423 DAGVGYKIASTLAG

-443 AAEGFARDAEALYLE
+443 AAEGFARDAEALYQE
-458 TYKEDMPTAQ
+458 TYNEEMPTAQ

-534 FGLEALT
+534 FGLESLT
-541 EGVQIAMEQVAGK
+541 EGVQTAMEQVAGK
-554 YKEGTAGVGDVLESS
+554 YKEGTADVGDVLDES

-577 LLGGS
+577 LLGGA
-582 GGVQFAAPSIAVDVA
+582 GGTQFAAPTTIKDVA

-634 LKAEAETALATGAA
+634 LKAEAETALATGAV

-656 AIHGRVSKDLDESAP
+656 SIHGRVSKDLDESAP

-750 AAKASADEAADTV
+750 AGKASADEAADTV

-801 EEDIKASQELVKLMT
+801 EEDIKASQELVKLME

-846 KADPSRPGLVSYAKE
+846 KADPSRPGLVSYANE
-861 LTADLLNPAA
+861 LTADLLNPKS

-879 VTIGKSVTL
+879 VTAGKSVTL
-888 TGLQGFANSRLTKL
+888 TGLQGFADSRLTKL

-945 AETKAKYTTVLDDAL
+945 AETKAKYTELLEDSL

-1000 IQLVNYD
+1000 IQLVNGKD
-1007 ENKKAVK
+1007 K

-1032 PVTETI
+1032 PVSETT
-1038 VDTDFLTDGPNTQA
+1038 VANSVEA
-1052 ILKELTDAENR
+1052 
-1063 GASIEEIEVLNDK
+1063 
-1076 LLESYNTPIRSK
+1076 K
-1088 ATPDEVVYKEDE
+1088 ATPDEVAYKEDYQAKAKFKEDE
-1100 VVETTKP
+1100 VVKTAKP
-1107 VEPTI
+1107 VEPTV

-1124 AVPEYKPNNEDYHN
+1124 AVPEYKPTKEDYYN
-1138 AAKFAKEPELEAEV
+1138 SAKFKEEPESEAEV
-1152 KPKARVNSIQQVR
+1152 KPKAKVNSLQQVR

-1198 ISEIQAERGKL
+1198 LGEIEAERGKL

-1216 ELAIDKKLEEN
+1216 ELAVDKKIDEN
-1227 ASKKVNAVL
+1227 AAKKVNAVL
-1236 AFASKIVKDLLN
+1236 VFASKIVKDLLN

-1257 RLNRDQHKA
+1257 RLNREQHKA

-1290 IKPVEVKTAIGKVTK
+1290 TKPVDTKTAIGKVTK
-1305 YEDSVYGPIVEAGD
+1305 YEDSVYGPMVEAGD

-1338 MEVIKAEKIAE
+1338 MEVVKAEKIVE

-1374 GTVINRILERSKD
+1374 GTVINRILERSRD
-1387 SIFGKMNT
+1387 SIFGKINA
-1395 DMFANPEELIA
+1395 DMFANPEELIT

-1444 GDIKMKGAPLS
+1444 GDIKTNPKASITGKTQGKS
-1455 KRGVVDINGLIMDE
+1455 HIDINGLIMKN
-1469 ATTYES
+1469 
-1475 IARELVTGDKIKKE
+1475 V
-1489 GEKTIEINKMRTNI
+1489 
-1503 PTDLAGYKVL
+1503 V
-1513 NQKESTLPVDILALL
+1513 KESDGTIHNFPVDIIELI
-1528 GVVKEGKTYSDIHTK
+1528 G
-1543 RGKKVISKYPIKGDT
+1543 
-1558 VIDNKGNKFTVK
+1558 TVK
-1570 FSTGT
+1570 DG
-1575 DIVLIDNKNNEVKKP
+1575 K
-1590 VTELVK
+1590 
-1596 VLDNVLELDEQTE
+1596 LELDEQIE

-1630 LSMDETEMG
+1630 LTMDETEMG
-1639 KYLGITDPV
+1639 KYLGITDPG
-1648 EQMQVKQDAAKGF
+1648 EQLQVKQDAAKGF

-1723 HQNLIQVNKKVVES
+1723 SQNLIQVNKKVVES
-1737 DKVLGEKGYEKL
+1737 DKVLGAKGYEKL

-1769 FKQPEPMASG
+1769 FKQPEPVANG
-1779 KRLVMNT
+1779 ERLVMNT
-1786 RIAIDDETNKKMNKT
+1786 RIAIDDETNQKMNKT
-1801 EQIGYRISD
+1801 EQIGYKISN
-1810 RLAKYLKMDE
+1810 RLEKYLKMDE
-1820 AKVLKAMGYVEI
+1820 AKVLKAIGYVEI

-1839 SEHSAQ
+1839 SEHAAQ

-1852 IREWDIL
+1852 IREWDML
-1859 KVFAKSAKDRM
+1859 KVFAKSTKDRM
-1870 FYVPWGQTVSGR
+1870 FYIPWGQTVSGR

-1910 DVHDKDN
+1910 DVHDKNN

-1931 DPDKLSPETATANFN
+1931 DPDKLSPETATTNFN
-1946 KLFKITDE
+1946 KLFKITDK
-1954 GITVEPEIKDG
+1954 GITVEPEIKEG
-1965 KPNATHVAIQK
+1965 KLNTTHVAIQK
-1976 AYESMKAGKLN
+1976 AYESMKDKKLN

-2012 WDAAIRGNGK
+2012 WDAAIRGSGK
-2022 LTTHANL
+2022 LTTQANL

-2049 AIRMAEKGGIYSA
+2049 AIKMAEKGGIYAA
-2062 DRIEDLTKYVHKW
+2062 DRMPELVKYVHKW
-2075 LGKKT
+2075 LGKDT

-2091 KKHAAEIESKMAE
+2091 KKHAAEIEGKMAE
-2104 AKKKGDKAEL
+2104 AKKSGDKTEL
-2114 NKLRTELE
+2114 AKLRKELE

-2146 EMLENKDKRNA
+2146 EKLEKKEKRNA

-2222 KTDRTAEDTAEMSQ
+2222 KNDRTAEDNAEMRQ
-2236 KTKFVNMFLP
+2236 KIGFVNMFLP

-2251 KYVDMFGQPA
+2251 KYVDVFGQPV
-2261 EKGWLNVEI
+2261 EKNWLNVEI
-2270 SEKVIEEIGKV
+2270 NEETIEKIGKV

-2288 AIETAFEDRLGF
+2288 AIETAFEDNLGF

-2319 KVRLTDAVKKSLD
+2319 KVRLTDAIVTALD

-2382 KTATKGGAHS
+2382 KTATKGGEHS

-2444 GRYAGGN
+2444 GKYTGGN

-2473 TGMIEKGFSRSI
+2473 TGMIEKGFGRSI

-2500 VADGLID
+2500 VKDGLID

-2538 SLDRIEDAVMLNEER
+2538 SLDRIEDAIELNKER
-2553 IANSAKAYGSGHLYQ
+2553 VTNSAKAYGSGHLYQ

-2577 AANSRSKA
+2577 AAAPRAKA
-2585 MPAVPGLLEL
+2585 MPAVARLRGMT
-2595 INQVI
+2595 NQII
-2600 EADRAVTAEEFKG
+2600 ENDRAITAEEFKG
-2613 RIEPGVDYVLDLN
+2613 KIEPEVDYVLDLN
-2626 DFVKGVNGTKSK
+2626 DFVKGVNNTVSK

-2647 DKKSEDINGFP
+2647 DKKEEDYSTGL
-2658 TVDKVF
+2658 TTTKKVLE
-2664 NLTDKLWESM
+2664 LTDKLWESM

-2680 QILGDANAILE
+2680 QILGDVGAVLE
-2691 QLNKVKH
+2691 QLKKVEH
-2698 GNNASYWLNRVIK
+2698 GENASYWLKRVIN
-2711 EVKESGAKVIELTKP
+2711 EVKESGATVIESTKP
-2726 TDSKPKDKARP
+2726 TEA
-2737 EFDKLPAYV
+2737 
-2746 EGQQNMVY
+2746 
-2754 AGIGSR
+2754 
-2760 ETPKD
+2760 
-2765 VLELMT
+2765 
-2771 KAATWLE
+2771 
-2778 GKGYKLQTG
+2778 
-2787 YKRKQANGKLVEEG
+2787 
-2801 ADKAFSDGTK
+2801 
-2811 NKELFGP
+2811 
-2818 DMANAK
+2818 
-2824 TRSVAEEIHPNLKGM
+2824 
-2839 WSSVYNKWVS
+2839 
-2849 KVGKDKAT
+2849 
-2857 EYADGAIGL
+2857 
-2866 QERNTFQVFGA
+2866 
-2877 KLDTAVDF
+2877 
-2885 VLFYAEETKN
+2885 
-2895 PMRPKGGTGQ
+2895 
-2905 AVEMARRKGIPT
+2905 
-2917 INMANKDWR
+2917 
-2926 KELTKVISE
+2926 
-2935 KPAEVE
+2935 E
-2941 AKPKNDIVN
+2941 AKPKKAKMTTNVIN
-2950 PIDEAR
+2950 EMA
-2956 NILKEIDSG
+2956 LKCAKQG
-2965 SNSGFNKRLRAISK
+2965 
-2979 LIEGC
+2979 

>member
-47 AKLGM
+47 AKLGIH
-52 YKTDS
+52 KTDS

-85 PLPGRYDAVEIKHGD
+85 PLPGRYDAVEIRHGD
-100 NPYDMQGVANKQEN
+100 NPYDMQGVANKQAD
-114 DYAKSE
+114 DYSKSE

-158 ADLARTEGEERWI
+158 SDLARTEGEERWI

-179 QTNLTGKYMD
+179 QTNLTGKYTD
-189 EFGNPVSAPLN
+189 EFWNPVSAPLN

-244 QSGDLGE
+244 QSDDLGE

-265 LGNAVAGFG
+265 LGNAAAGFG
-274 YMLGDGIASTLD
+274 YMLGEGIASTLD

-327 NDEILNTLGQEAAI
+327 NDEILNTLGQEASL
-341 AAKGAVENGNYW
+341 AAKNAVENGDYW
-353 ELAEVVGKGIMTPE
+353 GLAEVVGKGIMTPE
-367 LWGTSAGFIG
+367 LAGTSLGFVG

-397 KAAKAIMAADTT
+397 KAAKAMMAADTT

-437 NTGYVG
+437 NTGYVAG
-443 AAEGFARDAEALYLE
+443 AEGFAKDAEALYQE
-458 TYKEDMPTAQ
+458 TYNEEMPTAQ
-468 RIVLRPIGLLWAKM
+468 RIAIRPIGLLWAKM

-490 VLGKDPVAKAIPELI
+490 VLGKDPVAKAVPELI
-505 KVLPDQMKAT
+505 KALPDQMKAT

-521 VMSGVTAA
+521 VMSGATAA

-541 EGVQIAMEQVAGK
+541 EGVQTAMEQVAGK
-554 YKEGTAGVGDVLESS
+554 YKEGTTSIGDALEDS

-656 AIHGRVSKDLDESAP
+656 SIHGRVSKDLDESAP

-684 NKANADGDAEAVK
+684 NKANTDGDAEAVK

-846 KADPSRPGLVSYAKE
+846 KADPSRPGLVSYANE

-945 AETKAKYTTVLDDAL
+945 AETKAKYTTLLDDAL

-1032 PVTETI
+1032 PVTETT
-1038 VDTDFLTDGPNTQA
+1038 VAKPVEA
-1052 ILKELTDAENR
+1052 
-1063 GASIEEIEVLNDK
+1063 
-1076 LLESYNTPIRSK
+1076 K
-1088 ATPDEVVYKEDE
+1088 ATPDEVVYKEDYQAKAKFKEDE
-1100 VVETTKP
+1100 VVETAKP

-1138 AAKFAKEPELEAEV
+1138 AAKFAKEPEAVVE
-1152 KPKARVNSIQQVR
+1152 PKAKPSTITQIR

-1198 ISEIQAERGKL
+1198 LEEIQAERGKL

-1216 ELAIDKKLEEN
+1216 ELAVDKKLDEN
-1227 ASKKVNAVL
+1227 AAKKVNAVL
-1236 AFASKIVKDLLN
+1236 AFASKLVKDLLN

-1257 RLNRDQHKA
+1257 RLNREQHKA

-1278 AQVEKEYLETNK
+1278 AQMEQEYLETNK

-1305 YEDSVYGPIVEAGD
+1305 YEDSVYGPMVEAGD

-1329 SGKPDMYNA
+1329 SGKLDMYNA

-1374 GTVINRILERSKD
+1374 GTVINRILERSRD
-1387 SIFGKMNT
+1387 SIFGKMNA

-1444 GDIKMKGAPLS
+1444 GDIKMNPKASITGKTQGKS
-1455 KRGVVDINGLIMDE
+1455 HIDINGLIMKN
-1469 ATTYES
+1469 
-1475 IARELVTGDKIKKE
+1475 V
-1489 GEKTIEINKMRTNI
+1489 
-1503 PTDLAGYKVL
+1503 V
-1513 NQKESTLPVDILALL
+1513 KESNGTVHNFPVDIIELI
-1528 GVVKEGKTYSDIHTK
+1528 G
-1543 RGKKVISKYPIKGDT
+1543 
-1558 VIDNKGNKFTVK
+1558 TVK
-1570 FSTGT
+1570 DGR
-1575 DIVLIDNKNNEVKKP
+1575 
-1590 VTELVK
+1590 
-1596 VLDNVLELDEQTE
+1596 LELDEQTE

-1639 KYLGITDPV
+1639 KYLGITDPA
-1648 EQMQVKQDAAKGF
+1648 EQLQVKQDAAKGF

-1685 KTPEFTEESFESAL
+1685 NTPEFTEESFESAL

-1723 HQNLIQVNKKVVES
+1723 SQNLIQVNKKVVES
-1737 DKVLGEKGYEKL
+1737 DKVLGAKGYEKL

-1769 FKQPEPMASG
+1769 FKQPEPVANG

-1786 RIAIDDETNKKMNKT
+1786 RIAIDDETNQKMNKT
-1801 EQIGYRISD
+1801 EQIGYKISN
-1810 RLAKYLKMDE
+1810 RLEKYLKMDE

-1859 KVFAKSAKDRM
+1859 KVFAKSTNDRM
-1870 FYVPWGQTVSGR
+1870 FYMPWGQTVSGR

-1954 GITVEPEIKDG
+1954 GITVKPEIKDG

-2012 WDAAIRGNGK
+2012 WDAAIKGNGV

-2049 AIRMAEKGGIYSA
+2049 AIKMAEKGGIYSA
-2062 DRIEDLTKYVHKW
+2062 DRMPELVKYVHKW
-2075 LGKKT
+2075 LGKDT

-2091 KKHAAEIESKMAE
+2091 KKHAAEIEGKMAE
-2104 AKKKGDKAEL
+2104 AKKSGDKTEL
-2114 NKLRTELE
+2114 AKLRKELE

-2146 EMLENKDKRNA
+2146 EKLEKKEKRNA
-2157 SEEMQLAMLNEIGEL
+2157 SEEMQLAMLDEIGEL

-2222 KTDRTAEDTAEMSQ
+2222 KTDRTAEDNAEMSQ

-2261 EKGWLNVEI
+2261 ERNWLNVEI

-2319 KVRLTDAVKKSLD
+2319 KVRLTDAIVTALD
-2332 AKYGKGKHNGESYKL
+2332 SETRYGKGKHNGESYKL

-2368 VWKDADRVRNQSLQ
+2368 VWKDGDRVRNQSLQ

-2444 GRYAGGN
+2444 GKYTGGN

-2473 TGMIEKGFSRSI
+2473 TGMIETGFNRSI

-2500 VADGLID
+2500 DADGLIN

-2513 GLRPEGDSREDYT
+2513 GLRPEGDSRDDYT

-2538 SLDRIEDAVMLNEER
+2538 SQDRIEDAIELNKER
-2553 IANSAKAYGSGHLYQ
+2553 VANSAKAYGSGHLYQ

-2577 AANSRSKA
+2577 AADARAKA
-2585 MPAVPGLLEL
+2585 MPAVTGLLEL

-2600 EADRAVTAEEFKG
+2600 EDDRAVTAKEFKG

-2626 DFVKGVNGTKSK
+2626 DFVKGVNDTKSK
-2638 ANVVQIKVT
+2638 ANVVQIKVV
-2647 DKKSEDINGFP
+2647 DKESEDYSTGL
-2658 TVDKVF
+2658 TTTKKVLE
-2664 NLTDKLWESM
+2664 LTDKLWESM

-2680 QILGDANAILE
+2680 QILGDADAVLE
-2691 QLNKVKH
+2691 QLNKIPH
-2698 GNNASYWLNRVIK
+2698 GDDAKYWLNRVIK
-2711 EVKESGAKVIELTKP
+2711 EVKESGARVIESTKP

-2746 EGQQNMVY
+2746 EGQQNMSY

-2839 WSSVYNKWVS
+2839 WSAVYNKWVS
-2849 KVGKDKAT
+2849 KVGKEKAT

-2885 VLFYAEETKN
+2885 VLFYAEETKD

-2941 AKPKNDIVN
+2941 AKPNKSESTEVLLYLKELKTEDKVYQLLSIYKDKDAPKIGGGMIDNTIMEKYE
-2950 PIDEAR
+2950 IDEDKPNAEMVKGSQDSTLKDMLPYVDGR
-2956 NILKEIDSG
+2956 TITAWGKVADKWYKEQNRKPAVRKHVEDILKIIAQIE
-2965 SNSGFNKRLRAISK
+2965 NEPK
-2979 LIEGC
+2979 LIDELNWGNTKQEVGKMTTNEINEMALKCAKQG

>member
-52 YKTDS
+52 HKTDS
-57 TYTPDM
+57 TYTPDV

-78 QNTRDIN
+78 QNTRDIDPMRN
-85 PLPGRYDAVEIKHGD
+85 RYDAVEIRHGD
-100 NPYDMQGVANKQEN
+100 NPYDMQGVANKQAD
-114 DYAKSE
+114 DYSKSE

-179 QTNLTGKYMD
+179 QTNLTGKYTD

-244 QSGDLGE
+244 QSDDLGE

-265 LGNAVAGFG
+265 LGNGLAGLG
-274 YMLGDGIASTLD
+274 YMLGEGIASTLD

-315 KESKQFKEWTGY
+315 KEAKQFKEWTGY
-327 NDEILNTLGQEAAI
+327 NDEILNTLGQEAVT

-353 ELAEVVGKGIMTPE
+353 ELVEVVGKGIMTPE

-391 VATGVN
+391 AATGVN

-423 EAGVGYKIASTLAG
+423 DAGVGYKIASTLAG

-443 AAEGFARDAEALYLE
+443 AAEGFARDAEALYQE
-458 TYKEDMPTAQ
+458 TYNEEMPTAQ
-468 RIVLRPIGLLWAKM
+468 RIAIRPIGLLWAKM

-521 VMSGVTAA
+521 VMSGATAA

-541 EGVQIAMEQVAGK
+541 EGVQTAMEQVAGK
-554 YKEGTAGVGDVLESS
+554 YKEGTTSIGDALEDS

-648 DEVVSRVE
+648 DEVVNRVE

-738 TETANDKMDILK
+738 TETANDKMDLLK

-846 KADPSRPGLVSYAKE
+846 KADPSRPGLVSYANE
-861 LTADLLNPAA
+861 LTADLLNPKT

-902 FKGKEGTAY
+902 FKSKEGTAY

-1038 VDTDFLTDGPNTQA
+1038 FDTDFITDGPNTQA

-1063 GASIEEIEVLNDK
+1063 GAPIEEIEVLNDK

-1088 ATPDEVVYKEDE
+1088 ATPDEVVYKEDYQAKAKFKE
-1100 VVETTKP
+1100 DEVETAKP

-1138 AAKFAKEPELEAEV
+1138 AAKFAKEPEAVVEPKT
-1152 KPKARVNSIQQVR
+1152 KPSTITQIR

-1198 ISEIQAERGKL
+1198 IAEIQAERGKL

-1216 ELAIDKKLEEN
+1216 ELAVDKKLDEN
-1227 ASKKVNAVL
+1227 AAKKVNAVL

-1257 RLNRDQHKA
+1257 RLNREQHKA

-1290 IKPVEVKTAIGKVTK
+1290 IKPDEVKTAIGKVTK
-1305 YEDSVYGPIVEAGD
+1305 YEDSVYGPMVEAGD

-1387 SIFGKMNT
+1387 SIFGKMNA

-1418 EGNKEDKDLLI
+1418 EGNKEDKDLLV
-1429 EHFATMDKYLKSVKI
+1429 EHFATMDKYLKSIKV
-1444 GDIKMKGAPLS
+1444 GDIKMNPKASVTGKTQGKS
-1455 KRGVVDINGLIMDE
+1455 HIDINGLIMKN
-1469 ATTYES
+1469 
-1475 IARELVTGDKIKKE
+1475 V
-1489 GEKTIEINKMRTNI
+1489 
-1503 PTDLAGYKVL
+1503 V
-1513 NQKESTLPVDILALL
+1513 KESDGTIHNFPVDIIELI
-1528 GVVKEGKTYSDIHTK
+1528 G
-1543 RGKKVISKYPIKGDT
+1543 
-1558 VIDNKGNKFTVK
+1558 TVK
-1570 FSTGT
+1570 DGR
-1575 DIVLIDNKNNEVKKP
+1575 
-1590 VTELVK
+1590 
-1596 VLDNVLELDEQTE
+1596 LELDEQTE

-1639 KYLGITDPV
+1639 KYLGITDPA
-1648 EQMQVKQDAAKGF
+1648 EQLQVKQDAAKGF
-1661 INSATVRKDIGSE
+1661 INSATVRKEIGSE

-1685 KTPEFTEESFESAL
+1685 NTPEFTEESFEAAL

-1706 ALDSGVMNGD
+1706 ALNSGVMNGD

-1723 HQNLIQVNKKVVES
+1723 SQNLIQVNKKVVES
-1737 DKVLGEKGYEKL
+1737 DKVLGAKGYEKL

-1769 FKQPEPMASG
+1769 FKQPEPVAKG

-1786 RIAIDDETNKKMNKT
+1786 RIAIDDETNQKMNKT
-1801 EQIGYRISD
+1801 EQIGYNISN
-1810 RLAKYLKMDE
+1810 RLEKYLKMDE

-1839 SEHSAQ
+1839 SEHAAQ

-1870 FYVPWGQTVSGR
+1870 FYIPWGQTVSGR

-1946 KLFKITDE
+1946 KLFKITDN

-1965 KPNATHVAIQK
+1965 KPNATHAAIQK
-1976 AYESMKAGKLN
+1976 AYESMKDKKLN
-1987 VSAMAE
+1987 VNAMAE

-2037 MILTLLQIGSNE
+2037 MILTLLQIGSDE
-2049 AIRMAEKGGIYSA
+2049 AIRMAEKGGIYAA

-2075 LGKKT
+2075 LDKKT

-2091 KKHAAEIESKMAE
+2091 KKHAAEIEGKMAE
-2104 AKKKGDKAEL
+2104 AKKSGNKTEL
-2114 NKLRTELE
+2114 AKLRKELE

-2133 IGVGMIGEVTAYK
+2133 IGVGMIGEVTEYK
-2146 EMLENKDKRNA
+2146 EKLEKKEKRNA

-2222 KTDRTAEDTAEMSQ
+2222 KTDRTAEDNAEMKQ
-2236 KTKFVNMFLP
+2236 KIGFVNMFLP
-2246 AESAR
+2246 VESAR

-2261 EKGWLNVEI
+2261 ETNWLNVEI
-2270 SEKVIEEIGKV
+2270 SEKMIEEIGKV

-2319 KVRLTDAVKKSLD
+2319 KVRLTDAIVTALD

-2355 NAQLTEKGYGHTI
+2355 NAELTAKGYGHTI
-2368 VWKDADRVRNQSLQ
+2368 VWKDGDRVRNQSLQ
-2382 KTATKGGAHS
+2382 KTATKGGKHS
-2392 MTVEVGEKS
+2392 MTVEVGENS
-2401 ITGQVKESKAV
+2401 ITGQVKESKAI

-2431 LEVLNRELKGELK
+2431 LEVLNRELKGNLK
-2444 GRYAGGN
+2444 GKYTGGN

-2460 NKALLTDTADSYN
+2460 NKTLLTDTADSYN
-2473 TGMIEKGFSRSI
+2473 TGMIETGFNRSI

-2500 VADGLID
+2500 VADGLMD

-2513 GLRPEGDSREDYT
+2513 GLRPEGDSRDDYT

-2538 SLDRIEDAVMLNEER
+2538 SLDRIEDAIELNKER
-2553 IANSAKAYGSGHLYQ
+2553 VANSAKAYGSGHLYQ

-2577 AANSRSKA
+2577 AADPRAKA
-2585 MPAVPGLLEL
+2585 MPAVTGLLEL

-2600 EADRAVTAEEFKG
+2600 EDDRAVTAKEFKG

-2626 DFVKGVNGTKSK
+2626 DFVKGANNTVSK

-2647 DKKSEDINGFP
+2647 DKKEEDYSTGL
-2658 TVDKVF
+2658 TTTKKVLE
-2664 NLTDKLWESM
+2664 LTDKLWESM

-2680 QILGDANAILE
+2680 QILGDADAVLE
-2691 QLNKVKH
+2691 QLNKVGH
-2698 GNNASYWLNRVIK
+2698 GKNASYWLNRVIK
-2711 EVKESGAKVIELTKP
+2711 EVKESGARVIESTKP

-2746 EGQQNMVY
+2746 EGQQNMTY

-2765 VLELMT
+2765 VLALMT

-2787 YKRKQANGKLVEEG
+2787 ATFKGREEG

-2811 NKELFGP
+2811 NKELFP
-2818 DMANAK
+2818 PEMATEQTKTIAK
-2824 TRSVAEEIHPNLKGM
+2824 EVHPAPQYLKG
-2839 WSSVYNKWVS
+2839 
-2849 KVGKDKAT
+2849 G
-2857 EYADGAIGL
+2857 GL
-2866 QERNTFQVFGA
+2866 QLMARNTFQVFGA

-2885 VLFYAEETKN
+2885 VLFYAEETKD

-2926 KELTKVISE
+2926 KELIKVIGKE
-2935 KPAEVE
+2935 PAEVE

-2956 NILKEIDSG
+2956 NTLKEIDSG
-2965 SNSGFNKRLRAISK
+2965 SDSGFNKRLRAISK

>member
-85 PLPGRYDAVEIKHGD
+85 PLPGRYDAVEIRHGD
-100 NPYDMQGVANKQEN
+100 NPYDMQGVANKQAD
-114 DYAKSE
+114 DYSKSE

-179 QTNLTGKYMD
+179 QTNLTGKYTD

-244 QSGDLGE
+244 QSDDLGE

-265 LGNAVAGFG
+265 LGNGLAGLG
-274 YMLGDGIASTLD
+274 YMLGEGIASTLD

-315 KESKQFKEWTGY
+315 KEAKQFKEWTGY
-327 NDEILNTLGQEAAI
+327 NDEILNTLGQEAVT

-391 VATGVN
+391 AATGVN

-423 EAGVGYKIASTLAG
+423 DAGVGYKIASTLAG

-443 AAEGFARDAEALYLE
+443 AAEGFARDAEALYQE
-458 TYKEDMPTAQ
+458 TYNEEMPTAQ
-468 RIVLRPIGLLWAKM
+468 RIAIRPIGLLWAKM

-521 VMSGVTAA
+521 VMSGATAA

-541 EGVQIAMEQVAGK
+541 EGVQTAMEQVAGK
-554 YKEGTAGVGDVLESS
+554 YKEGTTSIGDALEDS

-656 AIHGRVSKDLDESAP
+656 SIHGRVSKDLDESAP

-846 KADPSRPGLVSYAKE
+846 KADPSRPGLVSYANE

-902 FKGKEGTAY
+902 FKGKEDTAY

-1038 VDTDFLTDGPNTQA
+1038 FDIDFITDGPNTQA

-1063 GASIEEIEVLNDK
+1063 GAPIEEIEVLNDK

-1088 ATPDEVVYKEDE
+1088 ATPDEVVYKEDYQAKAKFKEDE
-1100 VVETTKP
+1100 VIETAKP

-1138 AAKFAKEPELEAEV
+1138 AAKFAKEPEAVVE
-1152 KPKARVNSIQQVR
+1152 PKAKPSTMTQIR

-1198 ISEIQAERGKL
+1198 LEEIQAERGKL

-1216 ELAIDKKLEEN
+1216 ELAVDKKLDEN

-1257 RLNRDQHKA
+1257 RLNREQHKA
-1266 IVAEMNNLLDAI
+1266 VVAEMNNLLDAI
-1278 AQVEKEYLETNK
+1278 TQIEKEYLETNK
-1290 IKPVEVKTAIGKVTK
+1290 TKPVEVKTAIGKVTK
-1305 YEDSVYGPIVEAGD
+1305 YEDSVYGPMVEAGD

-1387 SIFGKMNT
+1387 SIFGKMNA

-1469 ATTYES
+1469 ATIYEP

-1528 GVVKEGKTYSDIHTK
+1528 GVVKKGKTYSDIHTK
-1543 RGKKVISKYPIKGDT
+1543 RGKKIISKYPIKGDT

-1630 LSMDETEMG
+1630 LTMDETEMG
-1639 KYLGITDPV
+1639 KYLGITDPA
-1648 EQMQVKQDAAKGF
+1648 EQLQVKQDAAKGF

-1723 HQNLIQVNKKVVES
+1723 SQNLIQVNKKVVES
-1737 DKVLGEKGYEKL
+1737 DKVLGAKGYEKL

-1769 FKQPEPMASG
+1769 FKQPEPVANG

-1801 EQIGYRISD
+1801 EQIGYKISD

-1859 KVFAKSAKDRM
+1859 KVFAKSAKDKM
-1870 FYVPWGQTVSGR
+1870 FYIPWGQTVSGR

-1931 DPDKLSPETATANFN
+1931 DPDKLSPETATTNFN

-1954 GITVEPEIKDG
+1954 GITVEPEIKDD

-1987 VSAMAE
+1987 VNAMAE

-2012 WDAAIRGNGK
+2012 WDAAIRGNGV

-2049 AIRMAEKGGIYSA
+2049 AIKMAEKGGIYSA
-2062 DRIEDLTKYVHKW
+2062 DRIGDLTKYVHKW
-2075 LGKKT
+2075 LDKKT

-2091 KKHAAEIESKMAE
+2091 KKHAAEIEGKMAE
-2104 AKKKGDKAEL
+2104 AKKNGDKAEL
-2114 NKLRTELE
+2114 AKLRKELE

-2146 EMLENKDKRNA
+2146 EKLEKKEKRNA

-2222 KTDRTAEDTAEMSQ
+2222 KTDRTAEDTAEMRQ
-2236 KTKFVNMFLP
+2236 KIGFVNMFLP

-2251 KYVDMFGQPA
+2251 KYVDVFGQPA
-2261 EKGWLNVEI
+2261 ERNWLNVEI
-2270 SEKVIEEIGKV
+2270 SEKGIEEIGKV

-2300 VNKNRDA
+2300 MNKNRDA

-2319 KVRLTDAVKKSLD
+2319 KVRLTDAVTKSLD

-2355 NAQLTEKGYGHTI
+2355 NAELTAKGYGHTI
-2368 VWKDADRVRNQSLQ
+2368 VWKDGDRVRNQSLQ
-2382 KTATKGGAHS
+2382 KTAAKGGAHS
-2392 MTVEVGEKS
+2392 MTVEVGNSKP

-2444 GRYAGGN
+2444 GKYTGGN

-2473 TGMIEKGFSRSI
+2473 TGMIETGFNRSI

-2500 VADGLID
+2500 VKDGLID

-2538 SLDRIEDAVMLNEER
+2538 SLDRIEDAINLNEER
-2553 IANSAKAYGSGHLYQ
+2553 VTNSAKAYGSGHLYQ

-2577 AANSRSKA
+2577 SANSRAKA
-2585 MPAVPGLLEL
+2585 MPAIARLRGM

-2600 EADRAVTAEEFKG
+2600 EADRAVTAKEFKG

-2626 DFVKGVNGTKSK
+2626 DFVKGANNTVSK
-2638 ANVVQIKVT
+2638 ANVVQIKVI
-2647 DKKSEDINGFP
+2647 DKKEEDYSTGL
-2658 TVDKVF
+2658 TTTKKALE
-2664 NLTDKLWESM
+2664 LTDKLWESM

-2680 QILGDANAILE
+2680 QILGDADAVLE
-2691 QLNKVKH
+2691 QLNKVEH
-2698 GNNASYWLNRVIK
+2698 GKNASYWLNRVIK
-2711 EVKESGAKVIELTKP
+2711 AVKESGAKVIESNKP
-2726 TDSKPKDKARP
+2726 T
-2737 EFDKLPAYV
+2737 
-2746 EGQQNMVY
+2746 
-2754 AGIGSR
+2754 
-2760 ETPKD
+2760 
-2765 VLELMT
+2765 
-2771 KAATWLE
+2771 
-2778 GKGYKLQTG
+2778 
-2787 YKRKQANGKLVEEG
+2787 
-2801 ADKAFSDGTK
+2801 
-2811 NKELFGP
+2811 
-2818 DMANAK
+2818 
-2824 TRSVAEEIHPNLKGM
+2824 
-2839 WSSVYNKWVS
+2839 
-2849 KVGKDKAT
+2849 
-2857 EYADGAIGL
+2857 
-2866 QERNTFQVFGA
+2866 
-2877 KLDTAVDF
+2877 
-2885 VLFYAEETKN
+2885 
-2895 PMRPKGGTGQ
+2895 
-2905 AVEMARRKGIPT
+2905 
-2917 INMANKDWR
+2917 
-2926 KELTKVISE
+2926 
-2935 KPAEVE
+2935 EVE
-2941 AKPKNDIVN
+2941 AKPKKAKITTNEIKDM
-2950 PIDEAR
+2950 A
-2956 NILKEIDSG
+2956 LKCA
-2965 SNSGFNKRLRAISK
+2965 K
-2979 LIEGC
+2979 